1 MSSKQPS
8 PRIALVTG
16 GSRGIGAEICRELSC
31 LGYQVIINYFPNPAM
46 EAEAQA
52 LAAELSTELVPAL
65 CFGADVTRSED
76 VANMMNFVADT
87 CGGLDLLVTNA
98 GLLKDRTLAKMSDNE
113 WHSLI
118 DVNLTGA
125 YNCCKH
131 ALSVL
136 KNHSAI
142 IGIGSISGVYGNFGQ
157 SNYAAS
163 KAGLIGFY
171 KSLAKELGPKK
182 GIRVNVV
189 APGLVEA
196 PMAAQIPEESKQMI
210 KDKTPLRRLGTPQDI
225 AKAVAFL
232 ASDDASFITGHV
244 LHVDGGLTF

>member
-1 MSSKQPS
+1 MASVPLPKK
-8 PRIALVTG
+8 IALVTG
-16 GSRGIGAEICRELSC
+16 GSRGIGAEICRELSSN
-31 LGYQVIINYFPNPAM
+31 GYAVIINHFPSPDM
-46 EAEAQA
+46 EKEAKT
-52 LAAELSTELVPAL
+52 LAADLSNLGQPAF
-65 CFGADVTRSED
+65 CFGADVTNPD
-76 VANMMNFVADT
+76 QVAAMMEFAQEE

-98 GLLKDRTLAKMSDNE
+98 GLLKDRTLAKMNDDE

-131 ALSVL
+131 ALTVLNDHSV
-136 KNHSAI
+136 I
-142 IGIGSISGVYGNFGQ
+142 IGIGSITGVYGNFGQ

-189 APGLVEA
+189 APGLVDA
-196 PMAAQIPEESKQMI
+196 PMAAQIPEESRQII
-210 KDKTPLRRLGTPQDI
+210 KDKTPLRRLGTPADI

-232 ASDDASFITGHV
+232 ASDNASFITGHV